1 MKFKPNK
8 AAKKLFIVVLIVLI
22 SLSFSGCY
30 QLMNVFVDKDGLL
43 IMSEDERI
51 VDLDCI
57 GHLSAIVSDRGNCY
71 VYGEGLRGNRYYGL
85 NEESRSKYNRLYNTY
100 VGIYDVGD
108 AVSIELSAD
117 GGCIITDKQEVYLFL
132 NDNYSSDTL
141 QTDNSKASFQTPKL
155 FCTGYVDAKLGND
168 GRLYLL
174 KENGDFGYVTVSE
187 AEDYHNLSHNIMKFQ
202 LTQLNN
208 EDDPIIYL
216 LNKDNELFS
225 INYKG
230 ESASTNISNMNDVVD
245 FDCLSCFNNY
255 HAFSVLKDNGDAY
268 AYWGLI
274 YHPDKESD
282 SHATFELVGIGI
294 DSVESYCLG
303 TAMLDKQGDVRLFGS
318 DSSSRMPEDYQL
330 IFSGETVFHNIE
342 SIYGSNETLI
352 LIHKSGKLE
361 QFGRQ
366 PDNTYQ
372 SITPDKLD

>member
-1 MKFKPNK
+1 MWINMRIKQNTVIY
-8 AAKKLFIVVLIVLI
+8 KLFIVVLIVLI
-22 SLSFSGCY
+22 SLSLSGCY
-30 QLMNVFVDKDGLL
+30 QLMNVFADKDGLL

-71 VYGEGLRGNRYYGL
+71 VNGEGLHGNRYYGL
-85 NEESRSKYNRLYNTY
+85 NEESRSKYNRFYNTY
-100 VGIYDVGD
+100 VGIYDGGN

-132 NDNYSSDTL
+132 NKNFSSDTL
-141 QTDNSKASFQTPKL
+141 QPDNSDVSFQTPKL

-168 GRLYLL
+168 ERLYLL

-208 EDDPIIYL
+208 EDDPILYL

-274 YHPDKESD
+274 YHPDNDSD
-282 SHATFELVGIGI
+282 SNATFELAGTGI

-303 TAMLDKQGDVRLFGS
+303 TAMLDKQGDVHLFGS
-318 DSSSRMPEDYQL
+318 DSSSRTPEDYQL

-342 SIYGSNETLI
+342 SMYGSSENLFI
-352 LIHKSGKLE
+352 IRKSGNLE
-361 QFGRQ
+361 QYGHQ
-366 PDNTYQ
+366 PDNTYK
-372 SITPDKLD
+372 SITP